1 MRVTGQVLVIEP
13 YSGTFA
19 DRESGDK
26 VAYSG
31 TRVSVFDGRE
41 VVKVKVKARES
52 AALGDIKKGDEV
64 DFLVDVLP
72 EGSGGRIYL
81 TVTFVERL
89 NVPSPHLAAVSKA
102 N

>member
-1 MRVTGQVLVIEP
+1 MRVTGQVLAVEP
-13 YSGTFA
+13 YSGKFA
-19 DRESGDK
+19 DKDSGDLI
-26 VAYSG
+26 AYSG
-31 TRVSVFDGRE
+31 ERVSVFDGRE
-41 VVKVKVKARES
+41 VVKVKVKAREI

-89 NVPSPHLAAVSKA
+89 NAPAHLSAVSKTS
-102 N
+102 